1 MSLEALPGRLSPWA
15 RLREAGDGYRG
26 LLGQRDPALLLAGGA
41 ISVIGDWL
49 NTVAL
54 VELSYRLGE
63 GSFGVGGLL
72 AMRMLPPLLFQG
84 AAGAL
89 VDRLPG
95 RRLLVGTQ
103 LLMAV
108 IAGSFAL
115 LAAVPQLWL
124 LYALVFTL
132 ETTQTVARPAT
143 MVRFMEVVQPEQ
155 RGAANALYGMTSTTA
170 QFGGASVGALLFAL
184 IGATPLFLLNSVT
197 FLVVALAVSRTS
209 PGQTRRIADQTSA
222 SSAAMDGVVDSDGST
237 KGPNRA
243 GYRRLLRRM
252 DVVGYAGVTIT
263 ISILIQSVI
272 ALFPVRSR
280 DLGLGEGGAGICF
293 AVVAIGFLLGNAVAG
308 SGTYGGRTTLYL
320 VAAAEAAGA
329 AGIAMFG
336 AIDRLIPALAGLL
349 AAGVLAELAEV
360 PALTYFQNQLPD
372 GTYGRFYS
380 VVLTAS
386 AAGGLT
392 GALLGPL
399 LERAVGPSLALALL
413 AGLVGIVA
421 AAFALSI
428 LHEPPHDAAPH
439 PTPEPTGET
448 V

>member
-132 ETTQTVARPAT
+132 ETTQTVARPAM

-222 SSAAMDGVVDSDGST
+222 SSAAMDGVVDSDG
-237 KGPNRA
+237 
-243 GYRRLLRRM
+243 
-252 DVVGYAGVTIT
+252 
-263 ISILIQSVI
+263 
-272 ALFPVRSR
+272 
-280 DLGLGEGGAGICF
+280 
-293 AVVAIGFLLGNAVAG
+293 
-308 SGTYGGRTTLYL
+308 
-320 VAAAEAAGA
+320 
-329 AGIAMFG
+329 
-336 AIDRLIPALAGLL
+336 
-349 AAGVLAELAEV
+349 
-360 PALTYFQNQLPD
+360 
-372 GTYGRFYS
+372 
-380 VVLTAS
+380 
-386 AAGGLT
+386 
-392 GALLGPL
+392 
-399 LERAVGPSLALALL
+399 
-413 AGLVGIVA
+413 
-421 AAFALSI
+421 
-428 LHEPPHDAAPH
+428 
-439 PTPEPTGET
+439 
-448 V
+448 